1 MNSIT
6 HKNITLNYVVRR
18 TTKRKIYL
26 RVKDGIVVVSAT
38 KKITIKDI
46 ESLIIK
52 HFDYLNEQIKKG
64 QVSNTIHFNG
74 VEYTPKFYLGD
85 HEKVAIIDDVIHI
98 CAKKSDREAYQKV
111 LYKFFKEEVLKEINR
126 ILPEVKRD
134 FPETSIPQIKV
145 SYWKSLFG
153 NYNRRTHVIKIS
165 SMCARYDKEYI
176 KLVMYHEM
184 CHIFEFNHSKNF
196 YALFERK
203 YPDAKRKNFILKKT
217 KYNDYI

>member
-1 MNSIT
+1 MNTIT

-26 RVKDGIVVVSAT
+26 RVKDGLVVVSAT
-38 KKITIKDI
+38 KRICIKDI

-52 HFDYLNEQIKKG
+52 HFDYLLEEIKKV
-64 QVSNTIHFNG
+64 QTSNVIHFNG
-74 VEYTPKFYLGD
+74 VAYTPKFYLGD
-85 HEKVAIIDDVIHI
+85 HEKVAIIDDIIHI
-98 CAKKSDREAYQKV
+98 CAKKSDRSEYQKV
-111 LYKFFKEEVLKEINR
+111 LYKFFKEETLKEIER
-126 ILPEVKRD
+126 ILPEVRKD
-134 FPETSIPQIKV
+134 FPEVSIPPIKV
-145 SYWKSLFG
+145 SYYKSLFG
-153 NYNRRTHVIKIS
+153 NYNRKTHTIKIS
-165 SMCARYDKEYI
+165 SMCARYDKECI
-176 KLVMYHEM
+176 KLVLYHEL